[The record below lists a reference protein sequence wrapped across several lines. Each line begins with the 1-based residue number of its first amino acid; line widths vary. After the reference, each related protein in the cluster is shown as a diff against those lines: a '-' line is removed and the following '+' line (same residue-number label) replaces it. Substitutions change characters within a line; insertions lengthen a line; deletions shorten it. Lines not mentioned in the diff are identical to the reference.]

1 MQIKEKWL
9 LMIIAILLVMVS
21 GMVFAEYGEDGTVI
35 FSGDGESTA
44 ILVLGAVSGAV
55 IVGFTVVN
63 NNVIASF
70 ERLSSVTNN
79 PVLMNEVAR
88 RYQLLPPMRKHVA
101 DVLVDIADAISEL
114 TPTDADDKLIDRLRE
129 ALDSKETSLE
139 PTVAPIIVEQ

>member
-44 ILVLGAVSGAV
+44 ILVLGAVAV
-55 IVGFTVVN
+55 AIIVGSTMVN
-63 NNVIASF
+63 NNVIAAL
-70 ERLSSVTNN
+70 ERASNN
-79 PVLMNEVAR
+79 PIIMNELAR
-88 RYQLLPPMRKHVA
+88 RYQQLPPMSKQA
-101 DVLVDIADAISEL
+101 TGILIDIMDVVSEL

-139 PTVAPIIVEQ
+139 PSVDSATIK

>member
-1 MQIKEKWL
+1 MQNMERWL
-9 LMIIAILLVMVS
+9 LMLVVILLVIVAVMI
-21 GMVFAEYGEDGTVI
+21 FAQYGEDGTVI

-44 ILVLGAVSGAV
+44 ILVLGAVSCAV

-63 NNVIASF
+63 KNVIASF
-70 ERLSSVTNN
+70 ERLSSVANN
-79 PVLMNEVAR
+79 PIVMNEVAR